1 MIKLLNKLFAIN
13 LYEGNPLRYREN
25 QFTVAEL
32 EKRLIEEMNGYKE
45 R

>member
-13 LYEGNPLRYREN
+13 LYGGNPLRYREN

-32 EKRLIEEMNGYKE
+32 EKRLTEEVNGRRK
-45 R
+45 

>member
-1 MIKLLNKLFAIN
+1 MMKFLNKLFAIN

-32 EKRLIEEMNGYKE
+32 EKRLVEEVN
-45 R
+45 